1 MGSGLEED
9 ALAMVR
15 IRIAFA
21 VQCSVLRFSRY
32 ATLDVVV
39 VSGNGT
45 VVENKV
51 SVSARKRLRGSRR
64 TQRLADALAA
74 GPRQKNLEARVRDR
88 PDLADYL
95 GA

>member
-1 MGSGLEED
+1 MPWFVFVSL
-9 ALAMVR
+9 
-15 IRIAFA
+15 FA

-51 SVSARKRLRGSRR
+51 SESARKRLG
-64 TQRLADALAA
+64 A
-74 GPRQKNLEARVRDR
+74 GEHRD
-88 PDLADYL
+88 
-95 GA
+95 